1 MQVNKRTMFFLIPSL
16 LVFLLSGCLLPQ
28 KSAEVVSL
36 SDFTERRSSN
46 SVAKRFQ
53 ESAPQG
59 PTAVESAI
67 ELAKKHAELS
77 EEMVV
82 LRQKNQ
88 GLIAEN
94 SRFKERLVTLEPKLQ
109 QTQKELAEANDLL
122 IEMRIELNNWKTD
135 ILGFRAEMRD
145 AEKTQLEAL
154 LKILNVLGGEV
165 KPESAGQ
172 MRTVSSAADASE
184 LSRSQLPKSPTS
196 GKSNESLTDRLI
208 IFRIGYFVF
217 RIA

>member
-16 LVFLLSGCLLPQ
+16 LVFLLSGCPLPQ
-28 KSAEVVSL
+28 RSAEVVSL
-36 SDFTERRSSN
+36 SDFTEGHSSS

-122 IEMRIELNNWKTD
+122 IEMRIELNNWKMD

-172 MRTVSSAADASE
+172 MRTVSSAADSSE
-184 LSRSQLPKSPTS
+184 LSRPQLQESLTS
-196 GKSNESLTDRLI
+196 GKSNE
-208 IFRIGYFVF
+208 
-217 RIA
+217 

>member
-1 MQVNKRTMFFLIPSL
+1 MQVNKKIMFFWVPPL
-16 LVFLLSGCLLPQ
+16 LVFLLSGCTLPQ
-28 KSAEVVSL
+28 RPAEVIALPDSAE
-36 SDFTERRSSN
+36 EHQSS

-53 ESAPQG
+53 ESARQG

-67 ELAKKHAELS
+67 ELAKKYAKLS

-82 LRQKNQ
+82 LQQKNQ

-94 SRFKERLVTLEPKLQ
+94 GRLKGRVATLEPKLQ

-135 ILGFRAEMRD
+135 ILGFRDEMRG

-165 KPESAGQ
+165 KTESAKEGQ
-172 MRTVSSAADASE
+172 SGSSAVH
-184 LSRSQLPKSPTS
+184 Q
-196 GKSNESLTDRLI
+196 ESLTS
-208 IFRIGYFVF
+208 GESNE
-217 RIA
+217 

>member
-135 ILGFRAEMRD
+135 ILGFRDEMRG

-165 KPESAGQ
+165 KTESAKQGQ
-172 MRTVSSAADASE
+172 SGSSAVH
-184 LSRSQLPKSPTS
+184 Q
-196 GKSNESLTDRLI
+196 ESLTS
-208 IFRIGYFVF
+208 GESNE
-217 RIA
+217 